1 MKKLNVQR
9 DLDSRA
15 RIAETT
21 ILPVLPKP
29 VVEPVTMKTDA
40 QSQESKECTDN
51 QSAPLPEGKKTKGR
65 RTGHGE
71 HSNDI
76 NLKRQNWVSC

>member
-21 ILPVLPKP
+21 ILPVLPEP
-29 VVEPVTMKTDA
+29 IVEPQTTKTDA

-51 QSAPLPEGKKTKGR
+51 QSTPFPTGKKTKGR
-65 RTGHGE
+65 RTTTGDVQE
-71 HSNDI
+71 I
-76 NLKRQNWVSC
+76 

>member
-15 RIAETT
+15 RIAEIT

-29 VVEPVTMKTDA
+29 IVEPVTMKTDA
-40 QSQESKECTDN
+40 QSQKNKECTDN
-51 QSAPLPEGKKTKGR
+51 QSTPLPEEKKAKGR
-65 RTGHGE
+65 RTTTRNIQE
-71 HSNDI
+71 I
-76 NLKRQNWVSC
+76 

>member
-15 RIAETT
+15 RIAEIK

-29 VVEPVTMKTDA
+29 IVEPVETITHA
-40 QSQESKECTDN
+40 ESQESKECTN
-51 QSAPLPEGKKTKGR
+51 NKSPLQQEGKKAKGR
-65 RTGHGE
+65 RTATGYVQE
-71 HSNDI
+71 
-76 NLKRQNWVSC
+76 V

>member
-29 VVEPVTMKTDA
+29 IVEPVKTEPHA
-40 QSQESKECTDN
+40 ESEESKECTDN
-51 QSAPLPEGKKTKGR
+51 QNAPIPEGKKTKGR
-65 RTGHGE
+65 RTATG
-71 HSNDI
+71 N
-76 NLKRQNWVSC
+76 V

>member
-21 ILPVLPKP
+21 LLPVFPQP
-29 VVEPVTMKTDA
+29 IVEPVETITHA
-40 QSQESKECTDN
+40 ESQESKECTN
-51 QSAPLPEGKKTKGR
+51 NKSPLQQEGKKAKGR
-65 RTGHGE
+65 RTATGYVQE
-71 HSNDI
+71 
-76 NLKRQNWVSC
+76 V

>member
-15 RIAETT
+15 RIAETN
-21 ILPVLPKP
+21 ILPILPKLI
-29 VVEPVTMKTDA
+29 VEPVTTKTDA

-51 QSAPLPEGKKTKGR
+51 QSIPLPEEKKAKGR
-65 RTGHGE
+65 RTTPRNIQE
-71 HSNDI
+71 
-76 NLKRQNWVSC
+76 V